1 MNLAKK
7 KILASKVLKVG
18 KNRVVFSSNALS
30 DIKEAITKQDI
41 KILYDQGII
50 KIKPIKGRKK
60 IIRRLRRGPGKIKK
74 KVNKRKQIYVKLT
87 RKLRAYVK
95 YLRDNKAISRDI
107 YLDLRK
113 KIRGRYF
120 KSKAN
125 LKEFL
130 KNVDIVDSRRVK
142 NKTKNKYG
150 KGTN

>member
-18 KNRVVFSSNALS
+18 KNRVVFSNSLG

-50 KIKPIKGRKK
+50 KIKPVKGRKK
-60 IIRRLRRGPGKIKK
+60 IIRRTRRGPGKIKK

-95 YLRDNKAISRDI
+95 YLRDNKVISRDI

-130 KNVDIVDSRRVK
+130 KNVDIVDSKRVK
-142 NKTKNKYG
+142 NKTKNKSN
-150 KGTN
+150 KK